1 MKFEQY
7 VGGMVELR
15 LPAQRT
21 EEILQQLTE
30 AGVHLQQIRR
40 HEEFLYLWIHLD
52 DFEILQHLL
61 RQQRCPFHVQ
71 RRQGIPFTVSA
82 VKRRKGLW
90 LGGFFSLALLYLLF
104 SFLWSYEVS
113 GNVQYSDAHMIAL
126 VQEYGVLPGSRIDK
140 FDYDVLEQQI
150 ILDHPEFV
158 WVQLQPNGTTLE
170 ITVKERL
177 PDEKTERQQ
186 GSIVA
191 ESDGKITELLIFR
204 GTPLVKQGDWVK
216 KGQILIGGWDYPD
229 RQRDNSGNF
238 APAGEPFA
246 VRAKGVI
253 RGEKE
258 QRAIGS
264 CALEERSLQSTGNE
278 KKQYALAWQGFQ
290 FVLWGPKESPYQY
303 SYQHTKQ
310 HSLLQWQQFYLPVYI
325 KTTVFEEKI
334 LQQRTYTREEA
345 YLVAL
350 ERARKRLQEQLPA
363 GSRMIHESSGVYGT
377 EQEHMVQAEV
387 VWTVEGNLAQ
397 MQQTQMPQE
406 KVPTELEETTA
417 TQQKATEG

>member
-7 VGGMVELR
+7 VAGMVELR

-21 EEILQQLTE
+21 EELLQQLTA
-30 AGVHLQQIRR
+30 AGIHLYQIKRR
-40 HEEFLYLWIHLD
+40 DEYLYLWIHLD
-52 DFEILQHLL
+52 DFGILQHLL
-61 RQQRCPFHVQ
+61 RERRCSFHVQ
-71 RRQGIPFTVSA
+71 KKQGIPFILSA
-82 VKRRKGLW
+82 IKRRKGLW
-90 LGGFFSLALLYLLF
+90 LGCFFSLALLYLLF

-126 VQEYGVLPGSRIDK
+126 VQEYGLLPGSRIAK
-140 FDYDVLEQQI
+140 FDYDALEQQI

-158 WVQLQPNGTTLE
+158 WVQLQPNGTTLN

-177 PDEKTERQQ
+177 PDEEAEQQQ

-191 ESDGKITELLIFR
+191 ESDGRIMEFLVFR

-216 KGQILIGGWDYPD
+216 KGQVLIGGWDYPD
-229 RQRDNSGNF
+229 RQRDSSGAF

-258 QRAIGS
+258 RRAVGS
-264 CALEERSLQSTGNE
+264 CSLEERILQSTGKE
-278 KKQYALAWQGFQ
+278 TKQYTLAWRGHQ

-303 SYQHTKQ
+303 SYQHTEQ
-310 HSLLQWQQFYLPVYI
+310 HSLLQWQQFYLPVYL
-325 KTTVFEEKI
+325 KTTVFEEKT
-334 LQQRTYTREEA
+334 LQQKTYTREEA

-363 GSRMIHESSGVYGT
+363 DSQMLRESSGIYGK
-377 EQEHMVQAEV
+377 EQDYVVQVEV

-397 MQQTQMPQE
+397 MQQAQMPQAE
-406 KVPTELEETTA
+406 LLTQLEEGAAGQQEA
-417 TQQKATEG
+417 TGD

>member
-21 EEILQQLTE
+21 EEILQQLTA
-30 AGVHLQQIRR
+30 AGVHLHQIKR

-71 RRQGIPFTVSA
+71 RRQGIPFAVSA

-140 FDYDVLEQQI
+140 FDYDALEQQI
-150 ILDHPEFV
+150 ILEHPEFV

-177 PDEKTERQQ
+177 SDEKTERQQ

-191 ESDGKITELLIFR
+191 ESDGKITELLVFR
-204 GTPLVKQGDWVK
+204 GTPLIKQGDWVK
-216 KGQILIGGWDYPD
+216 KGQVLIGGWDYPD
-229 RQRDNSGNF
+229 RQRDSSGSF

-264 CALEERSLQSTGNE
+264 CALEERILQSTGNE
-278 KKQYALAWQGFQ
+278 KKQYALVWQGHQ
-290 FVLWGPKESPYQY
+290 VIIWGPKESPYQY
-303 SYQHTKQ
+303 SYQHTER

-325 KTTVFEEKI
+325 KTTVFEEKT

-363 GSRMIHESSGVYGT
+363 DSQVIRESSGIYEAG
-377 EQEHMVQAEV
+377 QEHVVQAEV

-397 MQQTQMPQE
+397 VLQAQVPQAETSTEMEEDAVNQQE
-406 KVPTELEETTA
+406 A
-417 TQQKATEG
+417 TGG